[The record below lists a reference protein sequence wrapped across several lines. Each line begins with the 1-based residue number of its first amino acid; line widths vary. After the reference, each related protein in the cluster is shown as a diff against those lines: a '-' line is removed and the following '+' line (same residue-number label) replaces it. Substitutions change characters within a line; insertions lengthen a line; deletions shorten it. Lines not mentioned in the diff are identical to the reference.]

1 MNRTILVIC
10 DTEEE
15 YCYRLDDYLREHLDV
30 SFEIVDYTDPDM
42 LSGFARKKETAVLI
56 IAQNAFEQSGTAGF
70 DRVLILD
77 EKETTASVAEPET
90 GYAETIVEHTEKYQ
104 SSEEIVRKLLD
115 FCMKFPDGAGKKAT
129 YSGPDAE
136 LIGFYSPVGRC
147 LQTTFA
153 MTMGKILSE
162 KEKTLYL
169 NFEPYAGKLVAETE
183 MDSDLSDL
191 LYYHECS
198 PEKMPLYLE
207 KVRKNIGG
215 LDLIPPV
222 KNLFQLSE
230 VKSTQWS
237 ELLLEIRRTLKYR
250 YILLDL
256 SDTVHMFP
264 ELLRMCSRVYSITRP
279 DEDAAAKM
287 QQYEKML
294 QKSGYEDVEGKTLR
308 LKLPLFRQLSPQESI
323 PPQGE
328 VADYIR
334 QLLEDEEQ
342 DHAGI

>member
-10 DTEEE
+10 DREEE
-15 YCYRLDDYLREHLDV
+15 YCCRLDGYLREHLDV

-42 LSGFARKKETAVLI
+42 LTAFPRKKETAVLI
-56 IAQNAFEQSGTAGF
+56 IAQNAFEQTGTAGF
-70 DRVLILD
+70 DRILVLD
-77 EKETTASVAEPET
+77 ENETTAAVAEPGTE
-90 GYAETIVEHTEKYQ
+90 YAETTVEHTDKYQ
-104 SSEEIVRKLLD
+104 STEQIVRKLLD
-115 FCMKFPDGAGKKAT
+115 FCMKFPDGAGQK
-129 YSGPDAE
+129 GIRGRDGAE

-169 NFEPYAGKLVAETE
+169 NFEPYAGRLAEETE
-183 MDSDLSDL
+183 EDSDLSDL

-198 PEKMPLYLE
+198 PDKMPLYLE

-215 LDLIPPV
+215 PDLVPPV

-230 VKSTQWS
+230 IRITQWT
-237 ELLLEIRRTLKYR
+237 ELLLEIQKTAKYR

-256 SDTVHMFP
+256 SEIVHMFP
-264 ELLRMCSRVYSITRP
+264 ELLRMCSRVYTIARA
-279 DEDAAAKM
+279 DEEAAAKM
-287 QQYEKML
+287 RQYEKML
-294 QKSGYEDVEGKTLR
+294 QKSGFADVADHTLQ
-308 LKLPLFRQLSPQESI
+308 LKLPAQAELT
-323 PPQGE
+323 
-328 VADYIR
+328 AYIR
-334 QLLEDEEQ
+334 QLLSDEEK